1 MNKTQRR
8 KISRFLINRSQYMKT
23 YKGKVF
29 PNLEF
34 NKSYRELEEEQVDYF
49 SHEYNDQDQ
58 VIHQKPI

>member
-1 MNKTQRR
+1 
-8 KISRFLINRSQYMKT
+8 MKT

-29 PNLEF
+29 SNLEF